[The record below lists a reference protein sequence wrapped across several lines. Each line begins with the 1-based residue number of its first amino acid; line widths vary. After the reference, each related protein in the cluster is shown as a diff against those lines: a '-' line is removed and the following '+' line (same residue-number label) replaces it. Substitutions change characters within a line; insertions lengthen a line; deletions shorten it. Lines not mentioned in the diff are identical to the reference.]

1 MRPTPPTVEA
11 ASLDEAEPG
20 QRLVLSD
27 VAREFGVSVRDLA
40 VVARM
45 PVHQMWLLISTGH
58 WPPRRDP
65 QQLMQAVSQH
75 MGTRG
80 VPTPQLATLFHTR
93 PAPVPAARPA
103 ARRAATIEQEPKV
116 LLAKQTLSPAAR
128 KAFKLFSNPFDGEV
142 ATEAQMFCN
151 DDIAYVR
158 EVCLQTALNARFVA
172 VVGESGAG
180 KTTIQ
185 ADFEARIQRD
195 SRQVLVIKPSVLG
208 MDDRAERGG

>member
-65 QQLMQAVSQH
+65 Q
-75 MGTRG
+75 
-80 VPTPQLATLFHTR
+80 PTPTDHGAAKLTTAHRLE
-93 PAPVPAARPA
+93 AARPQA
-103 ARRAATIEQEPKV
+103 AHAAALPKRHQTHVAPRWRARSHGVGLGVLPDFGLTNFPSSSTLWALWATP
-116 LLAKQTLSPAAR
+116 R
-128 KAFKLFSNPFDGEV
+128 
-142 ATEAQMFCN
+142 
-151 DDIAYVR
+151 
-158 EVCLQTALNARFVA
+158 
-172 VVGESGAG
+172 
-180 KTTIQ
+180 
-185 ADFEARIQRD
+185 
-195 SRQVLVIKPSVLG
+195 
-208 MDDRAERGG
+208 